1 MIKIEFTP
9 PDDGPWNDWIARC
22 QTATNEIIR
31 RKAAGQVLE
40 INAALYKEFKKDL
53 YMNPNGPFRGKC
65 AYCEDVIE
73 GDQPG
78 DVEHYRPKK
87 QVRDIE
93 NSIVER
99 LENGVTVPHPGY
111 YWLAYDWRNLLA
123 SCRGCNSRTVPN
135 GQQRGKGNRFPV
147 SDNLAWA
154 PGEEDNE
161 RALLLNPLWDDPDD
175 HLWIDETGIFVPSS
189 DRGEITLEVFR
200 LNDRGLPG
208 RRAKHYDDVSNLFKS
223 AANRAME
230 ISRDDPKVVRRFIRV
245 ANIVMGY
252 EAFAAAGRQAVK
264 DVETGNPGLSGVF
277 LNRYL
282 PVSS

>member
-1 MIKIEFTP
+1 MIKIKFTP
-9 PDDGPWNDWIARC
+9 PDDDPWNEWIVRC
-22 QTATNEIIR
+22 QTATADIIQ
-31 RKAAGQVLE
+31 RKAAGHAVDIDE
-40 INAALYKEFKKDL
+40 GLYKTFKASL

-123 SCRGCNSRTVPN
+123 SCRSCNSRTVPN
-135 GQQRGKGNRFPV
+135 GQQQGKGNRFPV
-147 SDNLAWA
+147 SDNHAWA
-154 PGEEDNE
+154 PGEEVNE
-161 RALLLNPLWDDPDD
+161 RPLLLNPLWDDPDK
-175 HLWIDETGIFVPSS
+175 HLSIDETGVFSWVSE
-189 DRGEITLEVFR
+189 RGRITLEVFR

-208 RRAKHYDDVSNLFKS
+208 RRAKHYEDTLNLFKS
-223 AANRAME
+223 AASRQLE
-230 ISRDDPKVVRRFIRV
+230 EGRDDRKVVTKFRRV
-245 ANIVMGY
+245 ARIVAGY
-252 EAFAAAGRQAVK
+252 EAFAAAGQQAVK
-264 DVETGNPGLSGVF
+264 DLDATSSGVTEFF
-277 LNRYL
+277 LNQYP
-282 PVSS
+282 PVA